1 MAVPSFSF
9 GTGNWEVEFWL
20 RMTDFNT
27 MYGTIIGNATSGFSP
42 QSMFVMVYGDNFA
55 TVGQRRKLA
64 VGGFSALTGGVN
76 YELGGNPLCIS
87 DEMPLGQLEHVV
99 VNKVGNLVR
108 IWQRGT
114 LKGSGTSSAVW
125 NFESNGLL
133 FGRNGWDGAGSF
145 LSASIVDMKV
155 RAVPIRTAAFTPPPA
170 PAPGLVRESTAIVT
184 NHPGFDAVCNGGAF
198 VASANSAGYRY
209 ATDGAGGTNVA
220 QGLCGA
226 SAALSK
232 PTMVEAG
239 GLMGRDVEFGG
250 VGRIWGAN
258 EIEIAGSQKIPS
270 GGRVVLFRQRDKLVV
285 RQTWADPV
293 TGAWAFDGVDAAQ
306 SYLVLAED
314 LEGNYRPVAANKLVP
329 EVVV

>member
-1 MAVPSFSF
+1 MAVPSFNF

-27 MYGTIIGNATSGFSP
+27 MYGTIIGNATPGFSP

-108 IWQRGT
+108 VWQRGA

-133 FGRNGWDGAGSF
+133 FGRNGWDGVGSF
-145 LSASIVDMKV
+145 LSAAIVDMKV
-155 RAVPIRTAAFTPPPA
+155 RTVPIRTAAFTPPPA
-170 PAPGLVRESTAIVT
+170 PAPGLLRESTAIVT

-209 ATDGAGGTNVA
+209 ATDGAGGTSVA

-226 SAALSK
+226 SAALSQ

-250 VGRIWGAN
+250 PGVYPFTVEGLPD
-258 EIEIAGSQKIPS
+258 SQKA
-270 GGRVVLFRQRDKLVV
+270 RVTLLRARDKLVV
-285 RQTWADPV
+285 RETWSSASGTGEFAGLDLGTKFIAVAQDPAGLMHPC
-293 TGAWAFDGVDAAQ
+293 GAEHF
-306 SYLVLAED
+306 
-314 LEGNYRPVAANKLVP
+314 PKLP
-329 EVVV
+329 GGAP